1 MYSGWELFSVDRMF
15 QGMCQACKGHP
26 GWSFCNIW
34 NANICCWHLPP
45 EDGHQIM
52 SVQKHSNLLKNCAR
66 NPRHCKQTICVLL
79 ISWIHSSEGLK
90 IRSYSFCAVCE
101 INTCLVANG
110 DKHHHLSTY
119 FSFPSAILGNKASG
133 WLGCAAHGMHD
144 ITREP
149 MRPGEELEN
158 ESEMTLEPFGFVK
171 QSVVTSHSPTTRLD
185 SDTTQTDA
193 SSSKNPIVPPSKRRC
208 INNITACICYN
219 FRVAQHYFKFMQVM
233 LLAEIDLH
241 DLIGHSSW
249 VSESW

>member
-1 MYSGWELFSVDRMF
+1 M
-15 QGMCQACKGHP
+15 
-26 GWSFCNIW
+26 
-34 NANICCWHLPP
+34 
-45 EDGHQIM
+45 
-52 SVQKHSNLLKNCAR
+52 
-66 NPRHCKQTICVLL
+66 
-79 ISWIHSSEGLK
+79 
-90 IRSYSFCAVCE
+90 CE

-185 SDTTQTDA
+185 SDTTQADA
-193 SSSKNPIVPPSKRRC
+193 SSSKNPAAPSSKGRC
-208 INNITACICYN
+208 FNSEW
-219 FRVAQHYFKFMQVM
+219 
-233 LLAEIDLH
+233 AEGCEWLNENSIMFCEWCRCFDR
-241 DLIGHSSW
+241 
-249 VSESW
+249 SEHRNQFVKGCTSMKLESIST